1 MPEKWD
7 NASLIWMSGSDVL
20 AGTSSS
26 PGPGGHADL
35 SLQSSRLFSI
45 DEVINYSIF
54 SINCVLV
61 TTVVIPALH
70 RCADV

>member
-26 PGPGGHADL
+26 PGGHADL
-35 SLQSSRLFSI
+35 SLQSSRLFSV